1 MKKIIL
7 LIAFLAA
14 ACQSTPKK
22 DAVPLPVEIQTA
34 SDGEQYIE
42 GPINRQNLL
51 TSPLSTWFE
60 VEYNKFYVNPQWVAD
75 HQGLLEGVHL
85 KLFLGTWCEDS
96 EREVPGMFK
105 LLDALGMED
114 DQIEVYAMNK
124 DKITTANYEKDLDI
138 FNIPTLIVYKNDKEM
153 NRFVELS
160 VVSLT
165 DDLSKILKGQPYEHA
180 YYGF

>member
-1 MKKIIL
+1 MKKQLL
-7 LIAFLAA
+7 LIACLAV

-22 DAVPLPVEIQTA
+22 PTAPLPVEIQTA

-51 TSPLSTWFE
+51 TSPLSSWFE
-60 VEYNKFYVNPQWVAD
+60 EEYNAFYIDPQWIAD
-75 HQGLLEGVHL
+75 HQGLLEGVQL

-105 LLDALGMED
+105 LLDALGMGD
-114 DQIEVYAMNK
+114 DQIEIYAMNK
-124 DKITTANYEKDLDI
+124 DKVTRANYEKDLDI
-138 FNIPTLIVYKNDKEM
+138 YNIPTLIFYKNDKEM
-153 NRFVELS
+153 NRFVELT
-160 VVSLT
+160 VVSLA
-165 DDLSKILKGQPYEHA
+165 DDFSKILKGQPYEHA